1 MNVEIINH
9 TKNPEFAIVNAARIC
24 YNSPCDS
31 IFHGDG
37 SVELGDR
44 DKKLLL
50 KLVGLKH
57 FSTIEHAY
65 FTFKIT
71 GISRACSH
79 QLVRHRIASYSQR
92 SQRYVSEVNFD
103 YIIPAAI
110 ADNEEANSIYKSAME
125 SINEHYTKLMSI
137 NIKKEDARYLL
148 PNACAT
154 ELVMTVNARSLMN
167 FFELRLDK
175 HSQWEI
181 RALASKMYASVNKL
195 APILFPVE
203 NNL

>member
-9 TKNPEFAIVNAARIC
+9 TKNPEFAIVNAARMC

-31 IFHGDG
+31 VFHENGNID
-37 SVELGDR
+37 LGDR

-92 SQRYVSEVNFD
+92 SQRYVSEINFE
-103 YIIPAAI
+103 YITPAAI
-110 ADNEEANSIYKSAME
+110 NGNEEANKIYQDAMK
-125 SINEHYTKLMSI
+125 SINDHYTKLMSI
-137 NIKKEDARYLL
+137 GIKKEDARYLL

-181 RALASKMYASVNKL
+181 RELARMMYVEVNKL
-195 APILFPVE
+195 APILFPIE
-203 NNL
+203 NIA